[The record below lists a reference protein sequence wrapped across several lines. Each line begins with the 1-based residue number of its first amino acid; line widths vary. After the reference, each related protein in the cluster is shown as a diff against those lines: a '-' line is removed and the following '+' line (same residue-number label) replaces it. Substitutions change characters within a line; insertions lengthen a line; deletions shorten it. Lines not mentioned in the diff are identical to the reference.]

1 LSKLRLALLAA
12 TAVGAIS
19 TGTAQA
25 TPVPV
30 CAGTTGTIVLCVIV
44 EPGALPTVN
53 PTGSSYTDC
62 VVVPLGGPCKPV
74 TVPIPTVTPGTGKP
88 ATISCGGQ
96 IGQNLCA
103 SIATD

>member
-30 CAGTTGTIVLCVIV
+30 CAGTTGTIVLCAIV
-44 EPGALPTVN
+44 DPGALPSVN

-62 VVVPLGGPCKPV
+62 VVIPLNPCQPV
-74 TVPIPTVTPGTGKP
+74 TVPIPTVTPGTGDLLHV
-88 ATISCGGQ
+88 TCGGK
-96 IGQNLCA
+96 IGAPLCA
-103 SIATD
+103 FSTR